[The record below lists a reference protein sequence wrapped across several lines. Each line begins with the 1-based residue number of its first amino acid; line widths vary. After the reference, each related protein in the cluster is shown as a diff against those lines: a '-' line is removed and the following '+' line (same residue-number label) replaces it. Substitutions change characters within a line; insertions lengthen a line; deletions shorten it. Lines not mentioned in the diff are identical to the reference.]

1 MQKPF
6 GLARFCWGLE
16 IQGHF
21 EEFPPS
27 HTQSFCHL
35 TAQQELDDDEEVD
48 FPGDA
53 ADQEHENEEDGGL
66 NGEGEEATD
75 DIPTDSVPTTDLD
88 DAEDP
93 GNDDGHDS
101 DVEIVDLDPYR
112 HQPDNQL
119 GLDDYES
126 PRNVSEEPA
135 FTPEREEPK
144 VTPRL
149 RKATHLDPEH
159 FRGDESDEPSSSSAR
174 SGAIDIDKI
183 ILLFSLNVTM
193 LGRSGP
199 CMLSDILCH
208 LICAG
213 CRCLCGIWTWDTSY
227 HGRARE
233 AEDHMCTPDRSDQYI
248 ASVLWSFDTF
258 TGVNTYAKK
267 RMQRRNKAGMW
278 DGTRAVWEKNLLSCD
293 PFNP

>member
-1 MQKPF
+1 M
-6 GLARFCWGLE
+6 
-16 IQGHF
+16 
-21 EEFPPS
+21 
-27 HTQSFCHL
+27 
-35 TAQQELDDDEEVD
+35 DDDEEVD

-93 GNDDGHDS
+93 GNDDGDDS

-135 FTPEREEPK
+135 FTPEREEPT

-149 RKATHLDPEH
+149 RKATHLDPDR

-183 ILLFSLNVTM
+183 ILLFSLNGTM
-193 LGRSGP
+193 LGRSGSV
-199 CMLSDILCH
+199 CSVIFCVILFVLAAGACVGYEREIQAIMAE
-208 LICAG
+208 LERPKTICA
-213 CRCLCGIWTWDTSY
+213 
-227 HGRARE
+227 H
-233 AEDHMCTPDRSDQYI
+233 Q
-248 ASVLWSFDTF
+248 
-258 TGVNTYAKK
+258 TGLISTLHLYF
-267 RMQRRNKAGMW
+267 G
-278 DGTRAVWEKNLLSCD
+278 LLI
-293 PFNP
+293 PLQA